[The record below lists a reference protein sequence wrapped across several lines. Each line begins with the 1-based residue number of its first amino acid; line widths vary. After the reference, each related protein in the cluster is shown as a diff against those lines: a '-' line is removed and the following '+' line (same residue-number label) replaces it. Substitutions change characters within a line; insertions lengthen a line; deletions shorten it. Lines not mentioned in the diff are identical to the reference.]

1 MLIKNISVV
10 IIVKNSENTIKRTL
24 NSLVDFCEV
33 IVYDNGSTDETIN
46 IAKSFP
52 NVNLV
57 EGEFKGFGWTKNQAA
72 SFAKNDWVM
81 IIDSD
86 EVANKGLLEELKIKM
101 LDNNTVYRLNSN
113 GYYKNTQVKYCGDR
127 KSVV

>member
-86 EVANKGLLEELKIKM
+86 EVANKGLLEELKIK
-101 LDNNTVYRLNSN
+101 NAR
-113 GYYKNTQVKYCGDR
+113 
-127 KSVV
+127 

>member
-46 IAKSFP
+46 IAKS
-52 NVNLV
+52 V
-57 EGEFKGFGWTKNQAA
+57 EYLSAF
-72 SFAKNDWVM
+72 
-81 IIDSD
+81 IISS
-86 EVANKGLLEELKIKM
+86 LIEL
-101 LDNNTVYRLNSN
+101 
-113 GYYKNTQVKYCGDR
+113 
-127 KSVV
+127 